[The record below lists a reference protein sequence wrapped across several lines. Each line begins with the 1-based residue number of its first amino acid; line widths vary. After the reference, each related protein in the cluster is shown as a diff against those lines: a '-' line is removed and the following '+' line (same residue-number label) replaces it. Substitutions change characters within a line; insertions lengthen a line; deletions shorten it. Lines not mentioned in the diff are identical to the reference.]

1 MLEAGLVEVDSCL
14 GRVCPRSFSTRT
26 VGVVGG
32 SRRTT
37 NHTPR
42 IGTLHHL
49 VTGYLFEEF
58 MILIR
63 RIYDG
68 GEGLPLREGGPE
80 EKERKKE
87 EGEEREKGKRR
98 GRGWHVWYRGWLLE
112 LYCEK
117 CSKI

>member
-1 MLEAGLVEVDSCL
+1 MEVDSCL

-68 GEGLPLREGGPE
+68 RERLPLKEGGNFEASCE
-80 EKERKKE
+80 ETLKIDDNGGDEVDAARDQ
-87 EGEEREKGKRR
+87 RR
-98 GRGWHVWYRGWLLE
+98 AGNNHRW
-112 LYCEK
+112 
-117 CSKI
+117 

>member
-68 GEGLPLREGGPE
+68 GEGLPLKEGGNFE
-80 EKERKKE
+80 A
-87 EGEEREKGKRR
+87 
-98 GRGWHVWYRGWLLE
+98 
-112 LYCEK
+112 YCVR
-117 CSKI
+117 IN